1 MSLSMPRNR
10 VLSSTAKPALSP
22 SLTKRLGGVVLVWLV
37 GGAVVGAVAT
47 VGKGDLV
54 ALISHM
60 IAGMLILPLVGM
72 FLGLMGARWDESL
85 LGCLAG
91 FVSGLVAGRTLP
103 QGGLPDLCSLG
114 LVFGGMMGGTL
125 PVFMRLLRK
134 HWLLRLR

>member
-91 FVSGLVAGRTLP
+91 FVSGLVAGRT
-103 QGGLPDLCSLG
+103 
-114 LVFGGMMGGTL
+114 
-125 PVFMRLLRK
+125 
-134 HWLLRLR
+134 